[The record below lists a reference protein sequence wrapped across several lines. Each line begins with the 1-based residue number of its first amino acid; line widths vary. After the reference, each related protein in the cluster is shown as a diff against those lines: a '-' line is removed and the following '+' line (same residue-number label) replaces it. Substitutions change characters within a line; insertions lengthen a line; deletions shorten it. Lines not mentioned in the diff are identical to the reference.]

1 MKSRGTWCSSDSPG
15 GSQLLELL
23 TIAALTL
30 GLEPAKV
37 SVTQCSKTDATW
49 SITAPKTAPFNTPR
63 FNFSA
68 TSSDFAAPAGDL
80 TWTATGS
87 LGLPHH
93 PLGIVRRR
101 NSAAQFCCAIL

>member
-1 MKSRGTWCSSDSPG
+1 M
-15 GSQLLELL
+15 L

-68 TSSDFAAPAGDL
+68 LDDSVFGVAKCVTCLMPL
-80 TWTATGS
+80 T
-87 LGLPHH
+87 
-93 PLGIVRRR
+93 
-101 NSAAQFCCAIL
+101 IL

>member
-1 MKSRGTWCSSDSPG
+1 M
-15 GSQLLELL
+15 L

-68 TSSDFAAPAGDL
+68 TSSDFTASGDL
-80 TWTATGS
+80 TWTAKGS

-101 NSAAQFCCAIL
+101 NSAAQFCCAIV